1 MKKNIYGVY
10 FICCL
15 NNYLDIVEEQLNV
28 LCSSGLY
35 SETNKLFL
43 FITMYK
49 TENNKTE
56 NNELDILI
64 ERYDIQQ
71 KFTLIKTPDN
81 LYEKFAINNYK
92 KYITDSDYYLYY
104 FHTKGVS
111 RINKQRNFYIGRRRI
126 LNYYTLNKYKIN
138 IELLSKYDAV
148 GCSLS
153 LYPKIHFSGNFW
165 WSKSSYLNTLHDVI
179 SDNYLAV
186 EMYILSN
193 PKCNFVSLDQN
204 TNIVNIQQLNN
215 YHYKNDIEIIDN
227 LTKNP
232 ISILKAKNLLC

>member
-1 MKKNIYGVY
+1 MNKNIYGVY

-15 NNYLDIVEEQLNV
+15 TNYLEVVEEQLSV

-35 SETNKLFL
+35 SATNKLFL

-49 TENNKTE
+49 TEYNQ
-56 NNELDILI
+56 LDILI
-64 ERYDIQQ
+64 ERYDVQK
-71 KFTLIKTPDN
+71 KFTLIKSPDN

-104 FHTKGVS
+104 FHTKGLTRV
-111 RINKQRNFYIGRRRI
+111 NTTRNCFICRRRI

-153 LYPKIHFSGNFW
+153 LYPKKHFSGNFW

-179 SDNYLAV
+179 SSNYLAV

-193 PKCNFVSLDQN
+193 PNCKFISLDQS
-204 TNIVNIQQLNN
+204 TNIVNTKQFKN
-215 YHYKNDIEIIDN
+215 YHYKDDIEILDS
-227 LTKNP
+227 LTNIP
-232 ISILKAKNLLC
+232 ISNLQSKKSPY